1 MDSLLPLAKR
11 VGEKLKARKETV
23 GVSESSSGGLVSAV
37 LLAVPGASAYFM
49 GGAVVYTRPA
59 GEAFLTATPA
69 KRSGIR
75 SSSEPWALLAAGL
88 VRGQLNTTWGLA
100 ETGASGPTGNSY
112 GDPAGHTCVAVV
124 GPKGKIART
133 LRTGSTDEVANMQAF
148 AAEALKLLDEQLSG
162 GQLAPGLNT
171 AARARL
177 DNPRMKAMP
186 PIGATAPIHRG
197 PPK

>member
-23 GVSESSSGGLVSAV
+23 GVSESSAGGLVSAV

-59 GEAFLTATPA
+59 GEAFLTASPS
-69 KRSGIR
+69 KRAGIR
-75 SSSEPWALLAAGL
+75 SSSEPWALPAADL
-88 VRGQLNTTWGLA
+88 VRGKLNTAWARA
-100 ETGASGPTGNSY
+100 EAGAAGPTGNSY

-133 LRTGSTDEVANMQAF
+133 LRTGSNDRVANMRAF
-148 AAEALKLLDEQLSG
+148 AAEALTLLDEQLASG
-162 GQLAPGLNT
+162 QSAP
-171 AARARL
+171 
-177 DNPRMKAMP
+177 
-186 PIGATAPIHRG
+186 
-197 PPK
+197 

>member
-11 VGEKLKARKETV
+11 VGEKLKARKETI

-59 GEAFLTATPA
+59 GEAFLTATKE

-75 SSSEPWALLAAGL
+75 ASSEPWALLAAEL

-100 ETGASGPTGNSY
+100 ETGAAGPTGNSY

-124 GPKGKIART
+124 GPKGKVART
-133 LRTGSTDEVANMQAF
+133 LRTGSGDRVANMQAF
-148 AAEALKLLDEQLSG
+148 AAEALKLIDEQLS
-162 GQLAPGLNT
+162 
-171 AARARL
+171 
-177 DNPRMKAMP
+177 
-186 PIGATAPIHRG
+186 
-197 PPK
+197 